1 MTKARDLGK
10 LANINTLTVVGSR
23 VGIGSTIPSV
33 TLDVAGIINATN
45 LSVGGATTSIVVTGN
60 STIVG
65 ILTVG
70 INSITIDG
78 NRSRI
83 GIGTFNPKT
92 ALDAS
97 STTDALALPSGP
109 AGLRPTIPQGGYIRW
124 NNVSNALEVF
134 NGVSWAEVITDYFP
148 SGSTILG

>member
-10 LANINTLTVVGSR
+10 LANINTLSVVGSR
-23 VGIGSTIPSV
+23 VGIGSTIPTV
-33 TLDVAGIINATN
+33 TLDVAGVINATN
-45 LSVGGATTSIVVTGN
+45 LSVGGATTSVVVTGN

-83 GIGTFNPKT
+83 GIGTFNPRT
-92 ALDAS
+92 SLDAS
-97 STTDALALPSGP
+97 AVTDAVALP
-109 AGLRPTIPQGGYIRW
+109 AGTVSQRPSTPFGGYIRW
-124 NNVSNALEVF
+124 NNATNAVEVY
-134 NGVSWAEVITDYFP
+134 NGVAWVELISDYFP
-148 SGSTILG
+148 SGSTILS

>member
-33 TLDVAGIINATN
+33 TLDVAGVINATN
-45 LSVGGATTSIVVTGN
+45 LSVGGATTSVVVTGN

-78 NRSRI
+78 TRNRI

-97 STTDALALPSGP
+97 ATTDAIALPSGP
-109 AGLRPTIPQGGYIRW
+109 VGQRPSSPAGGYIRW
-124 NNVSNALEVF
+124 NNISNAVEVY
-134 NGVSWAEVITDYFP
+134 NGTSWVELISDYFP
-148 SGSTILG
+148 SGSTILS